1 MKLKTT
7 ELQGAALDWAVA
19 NCEGELSQH
28 GGQVHL
34 VESKVRFYEDTLD
47 IQYTPST
54 DWSQGGPIIEREWI
68 DLHCVTDAL
77 WEAEINAS
85 AYHNRKNGP
94 TALIAA
100 MRCYVTSKLGDEV
113 DIPTELTDLTGLTEE
128 K

>member
-54 DWSQGGPIIEREWI
+54 DWAQGGPIIEREGI
-68 DLHCVTDAL
+68 NFRALSGAL
-77 WEAEINAS
+77 WEAETWS
-85 AYHNRKNGP
+85 AEGGQYLLDGP
-94 TALIAA
+94 TPLIAA
-100 MRCYVTSKLGDEV
+100 MRCYVASVLGDEV
-113 DIPTELTDLTGLTEE
+113 EVPNELV
-128 K
+128 